1 MKTKKI
7 AIFANYSLGSP
18 PFELHNGL
26 IEKLKAKNHITV
38 YLCNASLNGCTP
50 NPTKEYF
57 TCRYCISKQVLYRDL
72 HPDVEFK
79 ILPDLTVA
87 QSQRVPDAIIDSLD
101 LSAMST
107 VASYTRCTDESELT
121 AAWGKTLRGLEKT
134 SQSLFSYF
142 VSEIKESKF
151 DMICAFNGRFVE
163 AKPVIEAA
171 KFCNVDF
178 GIVEVKKS
186 VNPIFFINELI
197 HSIEANTRRAF
208 QFYLLDI
215 RVARQN
221 AEKFYNAKIQNIST
235 GDPVYTKN
243 QDKGRLPRDFDTNKK
258 IITIYPSSDDE
269 YKFIGKEWDG
279 IVPHSQ
285 LEEISALVE
294 NIKDTEFQVIVKMH
308 PNQARTAGNVQQQY
322 RELQRK
328 FGNVVVEE
336 PESKV
341 DSYEL
346 LFKSDIVVNFA
357 STIGVEANY
366 FGKVVVMIG
375 DTNFSRMKIGYQTY
389 TGKEAA
395 ALISKGGLIP
405 KPKRGA
411 IIWANYLLE
420 YKDNLPGYSSVGNR
434 YYFRGARLR
443 GNLIYYGLQL
453 VQKLFV
459 EIKMPGNSGLRYYIN
474 RIMVKLGV

>member
-1 MKTKKI
+1 MENKKI

-26 IEKLKAKNHITV
+26 IEKLKAKNHVTV
-38 YLCNASLNGCTP
+38 YLCNASIKGCTP

-57 TCRYCISKQVLYRDL
+57 TCRYCISRQALYREL
-72 HPDVEFK
+72 HPEVEFK
-79 ILPDLTVA
+79 ILPDLAAVK
-87 QSQRVPDAIIDSLD
+87 SQGVSNAIIESLD
-101 LSAMST
+101 LSAMSS
-107 VASYTRCTDESELT
+107 VASYTRCTDESDLNV
-121 AAWGKTLRGLEKT
+121 AWKKTLRGLEET

-142 VSEIKESKF
+142 VTEIEQFKF
-151 DMICAFNGRFVE
+151 DAICTFNGRFVE

-171 KFCNVDF
+171 KFCKIEF
-178 GIVEVKKS
+178 GVVEVKKS
-186 VNPIFFINELI
+186 VNPIFFMNELI
-197 HSIEANTRRAF
+197 HSIDANTRRAF
-208 QFYLLDI
+208 QFYLADI
-215 RVARQN
+215 RKARKN
-221 AEKFYNAKIQNIST
+221 ADKFFSSKIQNIST
-235 GDPVYTKN
+235 GDPIYTKD
-243 QDKGRLPRDFDTNKK
+243 QVKGTLPRDLDTSKK

-285 LEEISALVE
+285 IEEISALIA
-294 NIKDTEFQVIVKMH
+294 NISDSEFQVIIKMH
-308 PNQARTAGNVQQQY
+308 PNQAKTAGNVLQQY
-322 RELQRK
+322 YELQST
-328 FGNVVVEE
+328 FCNAVVEA

-395 ALISKGGLIP
+395 QLISEGGLDDICDG
-405 KPKRGA
+405 KSQARRHNEVIKK
-411 IIWANYLLE
+411 YLFC
-420 YKDNLPGYSSVGNR
+420 SC
-434 YYFRGARLR
+434 
-443 GNLIYYGLQL
+443 
-453 VQKLFV
+453 QKFSIV
-459 EIKMPGNSGLRYYIN
+459 AEEE
-474 RIMVKLGV
+474 RIDTIV